1 MCQIA
6 LSKSTKKVKKN
17 NYSSD
22 CSDSSESSEK
32 NHAASP
38 QKNHAPFFFIYFLR
52 NFGKGSLTHLTA
64 DVMFSGQ
71 RSAILAMFV
80 VYCTHLRFKNAQPKM
95 CHSPKVEAKVN
106 KKKFFFISWTLLS
119 DNFY

>member
-1 MCQIA
+1 MTAVTVVKVVRKIMQP
-6 LSKSTKKVKKN
+6 LHKKIM
-17 NYSSD
+17 
-22 CSDSSESSEK
+22 
-32 NHAASP
+32 HF
-38 QKNHAPFFFIYFLR
+38 FFFIYFLR

-71 RSAILAMFV
+71 RFAILAMFV